1 MEASYSDAVSRKD
14 LSGSSL
20 KFLSVE
26 MNGLSASHC
35 HAVGGRKDLLTTLYR
50 TGICRWGSQHIVTKS
65 HARLCRLCERAAVH
79 PRRQPQ
85 ERPARPWPTQQGLSQ
100 PTAPQ
105 TAGPSELHQV
115 SCHISK
121 PWYLSEI
128 KDLGKLDTCAI
139 SNPAR
144 FSSRNPCQVAY
155 HRGSQCKLASF
166 SQANSHPLKS
176 VILIHLN
183 PHPSRLLGSRYS
195 LALFSTLQATP
206 SI

>member
-1 MEASYSDAVSRKD
+1 MEVSYSDAVSRKD

-26 MNGLSASHC
+26 MNGLSTSNC
-35 HAVGGRKDLLTTLYR
+35 HAVGDRKDLLTTIYR

-65 HARLCRLCERAAVH
+65 HAMLCRLCETATVH

-85 ERPARPWPTQQGLSQ
+85 ERPARLWPTQQGLSQ
-100 PTAPQ
+100 PTAPK
-105 TAGPSELHQV
+105 TDGPSELHHV
-115 SCHISK
+115 YCHISK
-121 PWYLSEI
+121 PEYLSEI
-128 KDLGKLDTCAI
+128 KDSGKLDTCAI

-166 SQANSHPLKS
+166 SQPNSHLLKS
-176 VILIHLN
+176 LLLIHLN
-183 PHPSRLLGSRYS
+183 PHPSRLLGSRSS

-206 SI
+206 RI